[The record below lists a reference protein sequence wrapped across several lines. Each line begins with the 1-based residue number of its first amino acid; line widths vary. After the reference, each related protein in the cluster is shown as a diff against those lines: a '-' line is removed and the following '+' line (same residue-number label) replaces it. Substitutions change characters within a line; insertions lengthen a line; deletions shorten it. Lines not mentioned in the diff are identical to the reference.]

1 MFIRQVSG
9 ISGLAQNIIG
19 RNIVPATVAGTQQQ
33 QQQRWISKSSE
44 VDTLVKGQQQ
54 DQTSATSCASDKL
67 HKGALRHKKN
77 FRFVD
82 LVVVARYRQENN
94 KWKCYL

>member
-19 RNIVPATVAGTQQQ
+19 RNIVPATVAGTTQQQ

-82 LVVVARYRQENN
+82 DARR
-94 KWKCYL
+94 CSV